1 MPILFL
7 VRFDELQSLQNSL
20 AQDVSALRCASERL
34 RSSKDFLLEVLRG
47 TPSEQA
53 LRDDH
58 FGCSLLAN
66 GQL

>member
-1 MPILFL
+1 MHRFFGL
-7 VRFDELQSLQNSL
+7 RFDELQSVQNSL

-53 LRDDH
+53 L
-58 FGCSLLAN
+58 
-66 GQL
+66 